1 MGPWVGTMLLYF
13 ATIGIDDNASLAI
26 RKLVV
31 VAPSPNIKPWWQAGL
46 IRRLVVTIC
55 GAIDGELWL

>member
-1 MGPWVGTMLLYF
+1 MLLYF

-31 VAPSPNIKPWWQAGL
+31 VAPSPNIKPWWQAGS